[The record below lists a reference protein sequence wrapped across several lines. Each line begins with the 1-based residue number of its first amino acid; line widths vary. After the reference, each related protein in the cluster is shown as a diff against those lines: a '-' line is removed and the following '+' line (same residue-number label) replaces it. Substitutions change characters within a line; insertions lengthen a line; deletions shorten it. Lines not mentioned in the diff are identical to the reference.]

1 MSAFNGQVYW
11 TQPGIGRL
19 ARRLARPPSTVRP
32 GETMPRSA
40 SPSTVRPPAAA
51 RLERL
56 PFSGYHRV
64 IFIIIAAAFFF
75 DSIDLGTMTFVLGSI
90 KSEFAL
96 SSAMTGLVASASFFG
111 MVFGAAIA
119 GLLADRFGRRPV
131 FQWSMVLWGV
141 ASYLCSTAHSVQAL
155 IAWRVLLGVGMGMEF
170 PVAQTLLSEFVPTA
184 SRGRLVALMDGFWP
198 LGFITAGL
206 VSYFVLPAFGWRTVF
221 ALLAIPAVFVL
232 IVRRIVPESPRWLE
246 HRGRLGEADAVL
258 ARIEAAVM
266 RSCGLTRLPA
276 PPALAEP
283 AAPRGQSAWREIW
296 SAAYRS
302 RTVMVWLLWF
312 FALLGFYGLTSWLG
326 ALMQQAG
333 FAVTKSVLYTML
345 ISLGGVPG
353 FLCAAWLVER
363 WGRKPT
369 CIASLT
375 GGAVMVFI
383 YGQTALHAQS
393 VAMLIGTGLVM
404 QFFLFGMWAVLYTY
418 TPELYG
424 TGARATGSGCASAI
438 GRIGSLI
445 GPYAVG
451 VVLPVFGQGGV
462 FTLGALSFAVAALAV
477 GMLGIETKGLALETL
492 ASQDLPPAA
501 HPLATDV
508 AAQGSR
514 RG

>member
-1 MSAFNGQVYW
+1 MPSAASPRVIS
-11 TQPGIGRL
+11 P
-19 ARRLARPPSTVRP
+19 ARPS
-32 GETMPRSA
+32 
-40 SPSTVRPPAAA
+40 AAA

-56 PFSGYHRV
+56 PFSGYHRT

-90 KSEFAL
+90 KTEFNL
-96 SSAMTGLVASASFFG
+96 SSAMAGLVASASFFG
-111 MVFGAAIA
+111 MVLGAAVA

-131 FQWSMVLWGV
+131 FQWSMVLWGL
-141 ASYLCSTAHSVQAL
+141 ASYLCSTAHSVDAL
-155 IAWRVLLGVGMGMEF
+155 IFYRVLLGIGMGMEF
-170 PVAQTLLSEFVPTA
+170 PIAQTLLSEFVPAA

-198 LGFITAGL
+198 LGFITAGI
-206 VSYFVLPAFGWRTVF
+206 VSYVVLPQFGWRTVF

-232 IVRRIVPESPRWLE
+232 IVRRVVPESPRWLE
-246 HRGRLGEADAVL
+246 HRGRPAEADAVL
-258 ARIEAAVM
+258 NGIEAKVM
-266 RSCGLTRLPA
+266 KAKGLTSLPA
-276 PPALAEP
+276 PSILTEP
-283 AAPRGQSAWREIW
+283 ASASKQGAFREIW
-296 SAAYRS
+296 SAAYRQ
-302 RTVMVWLLWF
+302 RTIMVWLLWF

-345 ISLGGVPG
+345 ISLGGIPG

-369 CIASLT
+369 CIVSLV
-375 GGAVMVFI
+375 GGGVMAFL
-383 YGQTALHAQS
+383 YGQTALHADS
-393 VAMLIGTGLVM
+393 VSLLICAGLLM

-424 TGARATGSGCASAI
+424 TGARATGSGFASAI
-438 GRIGSLI
+438 GRVGSLI

-477 GMLGIETKGLALETL
+477 WAMGIETKGLALESL
-492 ASQDLPPAA
+492 ASQEVLNGAPAYG
-501 HPLATDV
+501 V
-508 AAQGSR
+508 AVDEA
-514 RG
+514 

>member
-1 MSAFNGQVYW
+1 MSSA
-11 TQPGIGRL
+11 
-19 ARRLARPPSTVRP
+19 
-32 GETMPRSA
+32 A
-40 SPSTVRPPAAA
+40 SPSVLPQARPSAAA

-56 PFSGYHRV
+56 PFSGYHRT
-64 IFIIIAAAFFF
+64 IFVIIAAAFFF

-90 KSEFAL
+90 KTEFKL
-96 SSAMTGLVASASFFG
+96 SSAMAGLVASASFFG
-111 MVFGAAIA
+111 MVLGAAVA

-131 FQWSMVLWGV
+131 FQWSMVLWGI
-141 ASYLCSTAHSVQAL
+141 ASYLCSTAHSVDAL
-155 IAWRVLLGVGMGMEF
+155 IFYRVLLGIGMGMEF
-170 PVAQTLLSEFVPTA
+170 PIAQTLLSEFVPAA

-198 LGFITAGL
+198 LGFITAGI
-206 VSYFVLPAFGWRTVF
+206 VSYFVLPQFGWRTVF

-232 IVRRIVPESPRWLE
+232 IVRRVVPESPRWLE
-246 HRGRLGEADAVL
+246 HRGKPAEADAVL
-258 ARIEAAVM
+258 IGIEAKVM
-266 RSCGLTRLPA
+266 KANGLTSLPA
-276 PPALAEP
+276 PSMLAEP
-283 AAPRGQSAWREIW
+283 ASASTQGAFREIW
-296 SAAYRS
+296 SAAYRQ
-302 RTVMVWLLWF
+302 RTIMVWLLWF

-369 CIASLT
+369 CIVSLV
-375 GGAVMVFI
+375 GGGVMAFL
-383 YGQTALHAQS
+383 YGQTALHADS
-393 VAMLIGTGLVM
+393 VSLLICAGLLM

-424 TGARATGSGCASAI
+424 TGARATGSGFASAI
-438 GRIGSLI
+438 GRVGSLI

-477 GMLGIETKGLALETL
+477 WMMGIETKGLALESL
-492 ASQDLPPAA
+492 ASLEAADSAPAYG
-501 HPLATDV
+501 V
-508 AAQGSR
+508 AVD
-514 RG
+514 

>member
-1 MSAFNGQVYW
+1 MPSA
-11 TQPGIGRL
+11 
-19 ARRLARPPSTVRP
+19 
-32 GETMPRSA
+32 A
-40 SPSTVRPPAAA
+40 SPSVLPPARPSAAA

-56 PFSGYHRV
+56 PFSGYHRT

-90 KSEFAL
+90 KTEFKL
-96 SSAMTGLVASASFFG
+96 SSAMAGLVASASFFG
-111 MVFGAAIA
+111 MVLGAAVA

-131 FQWSMVLWGV
+131 FQWSMVLWGI
-141 ASYLCSTAHSVQAL
+141 ASYLCSTAHSVDAL
-155 IAWRVLLGVGMGMEF
+155 IFYRVLLGIGMGMEF
-170 PVAQTLLSEFVPTA
+170 PIAQTLLSEFVPAA

-198 LGFITAGL
+198 LGFITAGI
-206 VSYFVLPAFGWRTVF
+206 VSYFVLPQFGWRTVF

-232 IVRRIVPESPRWLE
+232 IVRRVVPESPRWLE
-246 HRGRLGEADAVL
+246 HRGKPAEADAVL
-258 ARIEAAVM
+258 IGIEAKVM
-266 RSCGLTRLPA
+266 KANGLTSLPA
-276 PPALAEP
+276 PSMLAEP
-283 AAPRGQSAWREIW
+283 ASASTQGAFREIW
-296 SAAYRS
+296 SAAYRQ
-302 RTVMVWLLWF
+302 RTIMVWLLWF

-369 CIASLT
+369 CIVSLV
-375 GGAVMVFI
+375 GGGVMAFL
-383 YGQTALHAQS
+383 YGQTALHADS
-393 VAMLIGTGLVM
+393 VSLLICAGLLM

-424 TGARATGSGCASAI
+424 TGARATGSGFASAI
-438 GRIGSLI
+438 GRVGSLI

-477 GMLGIETKGLALETL
+477 WMMGIETKGLALESL
-492 ASQDLPPAA
+492 ASLEAADSAPAYG
-501 HPLATDV
+501 V
-508 AAQGSR
+508 AVD
-514 RG
+514 

>member
-1 MSAFNGQVYW
+1 MSSA
-11 TQPGIGRL
+11 
-19 ARRLARPPSTVRP
+19 
-32 GETMPRSA
+32 A
-40 SPSTVRPPAAA
+40 SPSVLPQARPSAAA

-56 PFSGYHRV
+56 PFSGYHRT
-64 IFIIIAAAFFF
+64 IFTIIAAAFFF

-90 KSEFAL
+90 KTEFKL
-96 SSAMTGLVASASFFG
+96 SSAMAGLVASASFFG
-111 MVFGAAIA
+111 MVLGAAVA

-131 FQWSMVLWGV
+131 FQWSMVLWGI
-141 ASYLCSTAHSVQAL
+141 ASYLCSTAHSVDAL
-155 IAWRVLLGVGMGMEF
+155 IFYRVLLGIGMGMEF
-170 PVAQTLLSEFVPTA
+170 PIAQTLLSEFVPAA

-198 LGFITAGL
+198 LGFITAGI
-206 VSYFVLPAFGWRTVF
+206 VSYFVLPQFGWRTVF

-232 IVRRIVPESPRWLE
+232 IVRRVVPESPRWLE
-246 HRGRLGEADAVL
+246 HRGKPAEADAVL
-258 ARIEAAVM
+258 IGIEAKVM
-266 RSCGLTRLPA
+266 KANGLTSLPA
-276 PPALAEP
+276 PSMLAEP
-283 AAPRGQSAWREIW
+283 ASASTQGAFREIW
-296 SAAYRS
+296 SAAYRQ
-302 RTVMVWLLWF
+302 RTIMVWLLWF

-369 CIASLT
+369 CIVSLV
-375 GGAVMVFI
+375 GGGVMAFL
-383 YGQTALHAQS
+383 YGQTALHADS
-393 VAMLIGTGLVM
+393 VSLLICAGLLM

-424 TGARATGSGCASAI
+424 TGARATGSGFASAI
-438 GRIGSLI
+438 GRVGSLI

-477 GMLGIETKGLALETL
+477 WVMGIETKGLALESL
-492 ASQDLPPAA
+492 ASLEAADSAPAYG
-501 HPLATDV
+501 V
-508 AAQGSR
+508 AVD
-514 RG
+514 